1 MVDTTSNPLGSSA
14 TNPYGLTPS
23 QTAWMTALGGLGK
36 GVDAALTP
44 NSANY
49 MRQAPASF
57 NPGNQTSAGQLL
69 DQLLQ
74 MRSAQTARI
83 ADPYQQGV
91 GMPQMSGFTPAMSLL
106 R

>member
-1 MVDTTSNPLGSSA
+1 MADPLASST

-23 QTAWMTALGGLGK
+23 QTAWMSAIAGLGK
-36 GVDAALTP
+36 GIDTATSP
-44 NSANY
+44 NSSGY
-49 MRQAPASF
+49 MRQNPSPSF
-57 NPGNQTSAGQLL
+57 SSGQGQTSAGALL